1 MRVSKLTIAI
11 IFLLLTTLCWG
22 ELILINP
29 GADKILTELKVVYW
43 HDIPYLSVLELAD
56 NYNLRTF
63 HREET
68 GKYVIYFPEGNVKIT
83 AHSPWIML
91 GLEVNH
97 HMTSMAIASDDDI
110 YVPLHSFL
118 DFLKKTVAPKLK
130 YSYSPDEKKYV
141 LKAITPS
148 TYYAAGQ
155 EAKRKPIRLTDIQY
169 DEKKNG
175 LMIAVGTTGAFK
187 DGDLT
192 AFLKDDNWLYLTI
205 YGAFCDSTQLSAVNP
220 TASVARIETIN
231 QAKSVQMSF
240 KLNRQFISNEI
251 HYDPRMGKITVALN
265 LPLSRDVK
273 QKIAEAK
280 TSWRIDT
287 IVLDAGHGGKD
298 PGTPGRWGG
307 QHEKDIVLDVVTRLG
322 RLLEKESDIKVV
334 YTRQDDEFIPLWKRP
349 EIANKSG
356 GKLFLSLHVDACSN
370 PRVSGVTL
378 YLLRPGKS
386 EDAIR
391 VAEKE
396 NSVIQ
401 LEAAADKK
409 KYEGYDDIS
418 NILANM
424 VHSANMQ
431 DSERLA
437 EIMSQQISLKLPQ
450 QNRGVKQAGFYVLV
464 GASMPKLL
472 IELGYYT
479 NRQEAKQLNRA
490 AHRQM
495 IARTLYESILEF
507 KHEADRS
514 VLGS

>member
-1 MRVSKLTIAI
+1 MGMRKFSAVIL
-11 IFLLLTTLCWG
+11 FLLVTTLCWG

-43 HDIPYLSVLELAD
+43 HEIPYISILELAD

-63 HREET
+63 HRAET
-68 GKYVIYFPEGNVKIT
+68 GKFVVYFPAGNVKIT
-83 AHSPWIML
+83 ANSPWIMM
-91 GLEVNH
+91 GLEVKH
-97 HMTSMAIASDDDI
+97 HMTSMAIASENNI

-118 DFLKKTVAPKLK
+118 DFMKATVAPKLK
-130 YSYSPDEKKYV
+130 YSYSPDEKKNV
-141 LKAITPS
+141 LAPLPRT
-148 TYYAAGQ
+148 TYYAS
-155 EAKRKPIRLTDIQY
+155 RKEEQRKKIRLTDVQY
-169 DEKKNG
+169 DEKRNG
-175 LMIAVGTTGAFK
+175 LMIAIGTTGAFR
-187 DGDLT
+187 DADLS
-192 AFLKDDNWLYLTI
+192 AFLKDDHWLYLTL
-205 YGAFCDSTQLSAVNP
+205 YGAVCDSTRLSAVNP
-220 TASVARIETIN
+220 TPSVARIEAIN

-240 KLNRQFISNEI
+240 KLHKKFISNEI
-251 HYDPRMGKITVALN
+251 HYDRRMGKITVALN
-265 LPLSRDVK
+265 LPLSRDLK

-280 TSWRIDT
+280 TAWQIDT
-287 IVLDAGHGGKD
+287 IVLDPGHGGKD

-322 RLLEKESDIKVV
+322 RLLKNEQDVKVV
-334 YTRQDDEFIPLWKRP
+334 YTRDNDDFIPLWQRP

-356 GKLFLSLHVDACSN
+356 GKLFLSFHVNACSN
-370 PRVSGVTL
+370 PRVNGIEL
-378 YLLRPGKS
+378 YVLRPGKS
-386 EDAIR
+386 EDAVR
-391 VAEKE
+391 VAEQE

-401 LEAAADKK
+401 LEAAADKQ

-424 VHSANMQ
+424 VHSANMH

-437 EIMSQQISLKLPQ
+437 EIMSLQISKKLPQ
-450 QNRGVKQAGFYVLV
+450 KNRGVKQAGFYVLV

-490 AHRQM
+490 SYRQM
-495 IARTLYESILEF
+495 IARTLYESLLEF
-507 KHEADRS
+507 KREADRS